1 MKNIFVYYLAILL
14 PIPLLIWISTTES
27 SMWFAILLLVYVI
40 PYRTLVDGL
49 RLVNKKV
56 LKWNEIWKLWVPW
69 KFRELIND
77 LYFSK

>member
-14 PIPLLIWISTTES
+14 PIPLLIWISTTEA

-69 KFRELIND
+69 KFRVLIND
-77 LYFSK
+77 LYFGK

>member
-14 PIPLLIWISTTES
+14 PIPLLILISNTADS
-27 SMWFAILLLVYVI
+27 KWFVISLLIYAI

-69 KFRELIND
+69 KFRELIKD
-77 LYFSK
+77 LYFSY